1 MPTQYGSHFFGQ
13 HFHKLG
19 ITASGMLGADADAS
33 HTADTLFHLCHLGI
47 GRINGTNGTLPCAQ
61 AATGTIIIC
70 HWLERSAVKDL
81 IGSVTSRQIKVCT
94 LICIQPLL
102 NPLAEG
108 RQLSLVFSIGASR
121 GILAENGMFRH
132 CRHRRNAS
140 ETKSLQCVLQLGQG
154 VLPFT
159 VAVHTIQHRPCPIA
173 FYSLQALKGNSRHS
187 SAIEGN

>member
-13 HFHKLG
+13 HFHELG

-81 IGSVTSRQIKVCT
+81 VGSVASRQIKVCE

-108 RQLSLVFSIGASR
+108 CQLSLVFSIGTSR
-121 GILAENGMFRH
+121 GKLAENGMFRH

-140 ETKSLQCVLQLGQG
+140 ESKSFQCVLQLGQG

-159 VAVHTIQHRPCPIA
+159 VAIHTIQHRPCSIA
-173 FYSLQALKGNSRHS
+173 CYVSQAFKGNSRHS
-187 SAIEGN
+187 SAIGGN